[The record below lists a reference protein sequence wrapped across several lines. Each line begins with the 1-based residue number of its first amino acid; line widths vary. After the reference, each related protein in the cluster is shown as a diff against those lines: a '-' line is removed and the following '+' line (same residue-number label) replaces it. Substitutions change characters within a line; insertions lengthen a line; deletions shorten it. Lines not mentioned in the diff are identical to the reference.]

1 MSIAAAIQS
10 LHDVNPN
17 AVRLAES
24 VSFAV
29 LIDRAFLRTVRLALA
44 PPADA
49 GAEADLWFSAL
60 VQSRTADGIVFHP
73 EAADALRR
81 RMTAQQVEDVWRLTS
96 AAHTWLAPSLQLEE
110 RIAYLSVSKE
120 PTASE
125 DLAMCLRSVLAAMV
139 SGERAGLAQWA
150 VRALAMFPSRVQAL
164 PEARMLETGTRMRL
178 GDAIAAPSEDQ
189 PLPAWMPWIAP
200 ASLGTVSLEFEL
212 RDGELE
218 IRTMTQDLPVK
229 VPKTNPL
236 ILEVSWP
243 GQTRQITFRDKVT
256 VPVGSRELTL
266 RTITGEEFDLHETG
280 QGTFRLRLEIVDFSR
295 EMEMHREVVGRQKEI
310 AEIFAEIEN
319 FPKIAV
325 TGEVGFGKTAF
336 LCELIREAERRG
348 IPTVAHFFRFGD
360 LRMES
365 VEAAQR
371 SLSAQIAVKFGMDER
386 VLDLRLGEVL
396 ERLQS
401 QTLLIVIDDIDQA
414 RDANRSLFPGAW
426 QEMFLALPDGVT
438 VVCSSLHENADNA
451 PYVFPLDDR
460 LIQPPSVASIKSAL
474 DSDVRLRLAVVAL
487 RPLPVAILNPI
498 PEPFRMFLRIENDE
512 FLIADDVIRER
523 ATEALG
529 ADTVAESH
537 RALVDALAEGRDYD
551 NKFLYHLTNA
561 VWHLVQSG
569 DMDAAR
575 ELAMRVWFMITKI
588 EMFGVRPLI
597 ADFRMLEH
605 TPLTNLVM
613 LALNDYESELVASPR
628 DLAAILHT
636 ATLGAGLP
644 PPDLP
649 LLPQLIRKIDTSVR
663 RPRKHDGPIRG
674 SRLIVDPVETN
685 IADPMIVTW
694 SDDGTATLWALSI
707 GDDKTLSVGAPVTA
721 FQVTW
726 PHAIAADAKGFL
738 DLWRI
743 DGPWVR
749 AAHVRAHDRAI
760 DGMLFDPVGN
770 LIVTWAGSDPIRL
783 WTLNQAG
790 ESIASYGELQA
801 HSSAVVGCAFMR
813 NELLV
818 SASRGGTCRLWSVNS
833 RRELGSGA
841 LWGATGMAFHWD
853 ASSRFILTGKRT
865 LDVVQVA
872 QSSLTVSLQSIDT
885 GHELPVTGVAVS
897 PDGQF
902 VATWSDDQTIRLWTP
917 PMRSA
922 TRILRGH
929 QAAITACRFHE
940 DRSWLISADAE
951 GIAIVWDRESGG
963 IVCRFDRH
971 IRAIRTIEIDGIWI
985 FTGGDDGI
993 VLAWDGTSGDVV
1005 RDFSKPEGRI
1015 EQCVVLPG
1023 DDLAVLISDGES
1035 EIRTG
1040 DFEGALQ
1047 ITRPLLATSRKD
1059 VLVCAADAS
1068 NATYFTDAQTRLIP
1082 LPDVPHIA
1090 ACAVTDDSY
1099 FAIATRDGRVF
1110 AVGPDFYWQEL
1121 VDDSPTT
1128 HLAFATNRI
1137 LVSTSIDRTLSIWDR
1152 ERGERIHRL
1161 DAHRSR
1167 ILALAALENTAVTGS
1182 ADGTL
1187 RIWDVRTGSAQT
1199 IEAAHAGPI
1208 TGLWLEGNIVVS
1220 ASLDR
1225 TIRVFDYKLAKE
1237 LAVCR
1242 GHRDRITG
1250 VAIAMTDEVLYS
1262 CSDDR
1267 TIRQWDIETGEQK
1280 AIAYGTAPFRCIS
1293 WRDGKLAAGDDAG
1306 NLWTVKQSVRGEER
1320 TRIYICHSRSDMELA
1335 ERLGRDL
1342 AKARIDAEIRPRWV
1356 DQAPPS
1362 VAFSAIE
1369 HASLVI
1375 VIVSPASIDS
1385 TAVRQEVDQAIRA
1398 KKRTLFLTSASNR
1411 FDVLNRWP
1419 ELGSLQSIKV
1429 TDWRDEESYRAA
1441 VDQLIGAIQGT
1452 TA

>member
-178 GDAIAAPSEDQ
+178 GDAIAAASEDQ

-218 IRTMTQDLPVK
+218 IRTTTQDLPVK

-371 SLSAQIAVKFGMDER
+371 SLSAQIAVQFGMDER

-438 VVCSSLHENADNA
+438 
-451 PYVFPLDDR
+451 
-460 LIQPPSVASIKSAL
+460 
-474 DSDVRLRLAVVAL
+474 
-487 RPLPVAILNPI
+487 VAILNPI

-569 DMDAAR
+569 AMDAAR

-770 LIVTWAGSDPIRL
+770 LIVTWGGQRSDPF
-783 WTLNQAG
+783 
-790 ESIASYGELQA
+790 
-801 HSSAVVGCAFMR
+801 V
-813 NELLV
+813 
-818 SASRGGTCRLWSVNS
+818 
-833 RRELGSGA
+833 
-841 LWGATGMAFHWD
+841 
-853 ASSRFILTGKRT
+853 
-865 LDVVQVA
+865 DV
-872 QSSLTVSLQSIDT
+872 
-885 GHELPVTGVAVS
+885 
-897 PDGQF
+897 
-902 VATWSDDQTIRLWTP
+902 
-917 PMRSA
+917 
-922 TRILRGH
+922 
-929 QAAITACRFHE
+929 
-940 DRSWLISADAE
+940 
-951 GIAIVWDRESGG
+951 ESG
-963 IVCRFDRH
+963 RR
-971 IRAIRTIEIDGIWI
+971 
-985 FTGGDDGI
+985 
-993 VLAWDGTSGDVV
+993 
-1005 RDFSKPEGRI
+1005 
-1015 EQCVVLPG
+1015 
-1023 DDLAVLISDGES
+1023 
-1035 EIRTG
+1035 
-1040 DFEGALQ
+1040 
-1047 ITRPLLATSRKD
+1047 
-1059 VLVCAADAS
+1059 
-1068 NATYFTDAQTRLIP
+1068 
-1082 LPDVPHIA
+1082 
-1090 ACAVTDDSY
+1090 
-1099 FAIATRDGRVF
+1099 
-1110 AVGPDFYWQEL
+1110 
-1121 VDDSPTT
+1121 
-1128 HLAFATNRI
+1128 
-1137 LVSTSIDRTLSIWDR
+1137 IDR
-1152 ERGERIHRL
+1152 
-1161 DAHRSR
+1161 
-1167 ILALAALENTAVTGS
+1167 
-1182 ADGTL
+1182 
-1187 RIWDVRTGSAQT
+1187 
-1199 IEAAHAGPI
+1199 
-1208 TGLWLEGNIVVS
+1208 VV
-1220 ASLDR
+1220 
-1225 TIRVFDYKLAKE
+1225 
-1237 LAVCR
+1237 
-1242 GHRDRITG
+1242 
-1250 VAIAMTDEVLYS
+1250 
-1262 CSDDR
+1262 
-1267 TIRQWDIETGEQK
+1267 W
-1280 AIAYGTAPFRCIS
+1280 
-1293 WRDGKLAAGDDAG
+1293 
-1306 NLWTVKQSVRGEER
+1306 
-1320 TRIYICHSRSDMELA
+1320 
-1335 ERLGRDL
+1335 
-1342 AKARIDAEIRPRWV
+1342 
-1356 DQAPPS
+1356 
-1362 VAFSAIE
+1362 
-1369 HASLVI
+1369 
-1375 VIVSPASIDS
+1375 
-1385 TAVRQEVDQAIRA
+1385 
-1398 KKRTLFLTSASNR
+1398 
-1411 FDVLNRWP
+1411 
-1419 ELGSLQSIKV
+1419 
-1429 TDWRDEESYRAA
+1429 RAA
-1441 VDQLIGAIQGT
+1441 SP
-1452 TA
+1452 